1 MKRLQLDK
9 VLLCFLGTCAL
20 AVAILVVAP
29 SQARADGA
37 SEACT
42 HAFSLEMAVKQEVLI
57 SLPDGLRGTLG
68 VGHGRSTGIP
78 LL

>member
-9 VLLCFLGTCAL
+9 VLLCFLGTCVL

-29 SQARADGA
+29 SQARADDA
-37 SEACT
+37 SEVCT
-42 HAFSLEMAVKQEVLI
+42 YAFSLEMPVKQEVLI
-57 SLPDGLRGTLG
+57 SLPDGLRGTFG